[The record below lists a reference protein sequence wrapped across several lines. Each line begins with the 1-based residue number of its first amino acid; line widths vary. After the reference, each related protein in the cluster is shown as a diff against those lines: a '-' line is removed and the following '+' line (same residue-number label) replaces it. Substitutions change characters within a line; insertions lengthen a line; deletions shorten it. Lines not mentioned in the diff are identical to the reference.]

1 MDSRKTKTKRPRKT
15 TIIHGMEEEQVVQA
29 FETLAM
35 TLDIEVRYE
44 KGDFRSAMCRVGE
57 ENLIILQK
65 DADPLKKINVF
76 AKEFC
81 NINLDD
87 IYVVPALKNIIQEMK
102 DSENSVPEVK

>member
-1 MDSRKTKTKRPRKT
+1 MDSRKTKTKQSRRPAL
-15 TIIHGMEEEQVVQA
+15 IHGMEEDQIIQA

-35 TLDIEVRYE
+35 TLNIEVRYE

-65 DADPLKKINVF
+65 DADPIKKINVF
-76 AKEFC
+76 AKEFS

-87 IYVVPALKNIIQEMK
+87 IYVVPALKTIIQGAKE
-102 DSENSVPEVK
+102 SENTVLEE